1 MANGNLSKVL
11 WRLSLPIIFV
21 EASETFDHL
30 IDTVFLA
37 RVGVTEL
44 GAIAVTDSVL
54 LFFLVLPLGL
64 VDGIQ
69 ILTARRAG
77 QRRPE
82 AVGAIFSQGLILVLL
97 ICLALTVLL
106 KLLSPVMTYWF
117 VTSDEVGVL
126 LDDYL
131 QIEAYGLVFIGATF
145 AYSALLVSIGR
156 SRALVPATLLLVGT
170 DVLLNYLFIFGNFG
184 LPALGMR
191 GAAVGS
197 VGAEIVTFL
206 FLTAYLW
213 RLDTGRYR
221 FFRWPKFERRT
232 VQRLSLLASPIALQ
246 GGVETLR
253 WFLFFLI
260 LESMST
266 EALAIGNVVF
276 TCYIVFLIPTEGLCE
291 ATCSLVSRYIGRDW
305 SQKIDGILRHAI
317 SGALLVTGPFVAVAL
332 LAPQWLVSVFFPEA
346 GGLEQSSIS
355 LQVVALAMLIAI
367 PAEIWFTAVIGT
379 GDTAAAFV
387 IEVFISFAMLGFAY
401 IAAVYLAWPVA
412 TVWLALPLACLVNL
426 VFSYGWM
433 KSGIWKRIEA

>member
-11 WRLSLPIIFV
+11 WTVSLPIIFV
-21 EASETFDHL
+21 EASETFDRL

-44 GAIAVTDSVL
+44 GAIAVTDSIL
-54 LFFLVLPLGL
+54 LLFLVLPLGL

-69 ILTARRAG
+69 ILTARRVG

-82 AVGAIFSQGLILVLL
+82 AVGAIFSQGLVLVLL

-106 KLLSPVMTYWF
+106 KLLSPVVSYWF

-131 QIEAYGLVFIGATF
+131 QIEAYGLVLTGATF

-156 SRALVPATLLLVGT
+156 SRALVPATLLLVSI

-184 LPALGMR
+184 FPALGMR

-197 VGAEIVTFL
+197 VGAEFVTCI
-206 FLTAYLW
+206 FLTVYLW
-213 RLDTGRYR
+213 RLDSGRYR
-221 FFRWPKFERRT
+221 FFRRPRFEHR
-232 VQRLSLLASPIALQ
+232 SLLLLGRLASPIALQ

-266 EALAIGNVVF
+266 EALAIGNIVF
-276 TCYIVFLIPTEGLCE
+276 TCYIVFLIPTEGICE

-305 SQKIDGILRHAI
+305 LPKIDEILRHAI
-317 SGALLVTGPFVAVAL
+317 SGALMVTGPFVAIAL
-332 LAPQWLVSVFFPEA
+332 LAPHWLVSVFFPEA
-346 GGLEQSSIS
+346 VGLEQSSIS
-355 LQVVALAMLIAI
+355 LQVVALAMLVAI

-379 GDTAAAFV
+379 GDTAAALV
-387 IEVFISFAMLGFAY
+387 IEVFISLAMLGFAY
-401 IAAVYLAWPVA
+401 VAAFHLALSVA
-412 TVWLALPLACLVNL
+412 MVWVSLPLASLVNL
-426 VFSYGWM
+426 VFSYAWM
-433 KSGIWKRIEA
+433 KSGIWQRHEA